1 LCRYSAEEE
10 KLRKRKKEAD
20 AKKGKFGNVSSK
32 IDLDWWVDIVASAG
46 ERGDAKEIFLGFNMT

>member
-1 LCRYSAEEE
+1 VRKPGFIVCAFECNLCRYSAEEE

-32 IDLDWWVDIVASAG
+32 IDLD
-46 ERGDAKEIFLGFNMT
+46 

>member
-32 IDLDWWVDIVASAG
+32 IDLD
-46 ERGDAKEIFLGFNMT
+46 